1 MENLHALFAQ
11 SLVVGQ
17 KFAMAGFVLLLAL
30 VERFD
35 YNNRSLQLG
44 LQGYFVIFQCNH
56 NYYLVC
62 YWFFVV
68 AIR

>member
-35 YNNRSLQLG
+35 YNNRPLQLG
-44 LQGYFVIFQCNH
+44 LQGYFC
-56 NYYLVC
+56 YLSM
-62 YWFFVV
+62 
-68 AIR
+68 